1 MIIEEMIKGLV
12 VQSPAIAILLY
23 MTHRLYTDWQAERAS
38 RDAMA
43 ERYVIAL
50 EKISY
55 RLDEIEDNQE
65 NPP

>member
-1 MIIEEMIKGLV
+1 MIIEDMIKALV
-12 VQSPAIAILLY
+12 GQSPAIAILLY
-23 MTHRLYTDWQAERAS
+23 MTHRLYTDWQSERVS

-43 ERYVIAL
+43 ERYVLAL
-50 EKISY
+50 ERISV